1 MISEFV
7 DSENLHRDSC
17 IGAKVKQIRG
27 ETEMR
32 RAIFVALFLIVS
44 VGIAKAQ
51 EAKWR
56 VGKSTSNVN
65 EIKREILKLREEE
78 AQAIRNKDAR
88 GLCKLMADGWAGTTE
103 MGLTVHKAQYC
114 DEVTDGDL
122 TFTSIHRDEVTFYIF
137 GNDTVEEWWRDTSTM
152 VYKGKTSHGPRKCS
166 VVYSRVDGRW
176 LDVAHMTSLYTVEQ

>member
-1 MISEFV
+1 M
-7 DSENLHRDSC
+7 
-17 IGAKVKQIRG
+17 
-27 ETEMR
+27 T
-32 RAIFVALFLIVS
+32 RAILVALLLIS
-44 VGIAKAQ
+44 SAAIARAQ
-51 EAKWR
+51 EAKWK
-56 VGKSTSNVN
+56 VGKSTADIDQ
-65 EIKREILKLREEE
+65 IKRDILKLREAE
-78 AQAIRNKDAR
+78 AQAIKNKDAR
-88 GLCKLMADGWAGTTE
+88 GLCNLMADGWAGTTE

-122 TFTSIHRDEVTFYIF
+122 TFPSVHRDEVTFYVF